1 VRIFFTSLM
10 AFFLSAFA
18 GGMVAQVLA
27 VKTGAGEEYILV
39 FMAVVVVT
47 TVATLVFFIAQF
59 FGNTVKAV
67 NIVAVVLIV
76 LLGLTLAGVAAWTIM
91 QSPAHQASQGDMSI
105 IAGLFLPNLVT
116 VVVHW
121 LFVRWRLRR
130 RPDAATPRFGRGPEP
145 A

>member
-1 VRIFFTSLM
+1 VRIFLTSLI

-39 FMAVVVVT
+39 FMAVAL
-47 TVATLVFFIAQF
+47 VAMAVTLVFFIAQF
-59 FGNTVKAV
+59 FANAVKAV
-67 NIVAVVLIV
+67 NIVAVVLVV
-76 LLGLTLAGVAAWTIM
+76 LLGLMLAGVAGWTIL
-91 QSPAHQASQGDMSI
+91 QSPEHRASQGDISI

-116 VVVHW
+116 VIVHW
-121 LFVRWRLRR
+121 LFVLWRLRR
-130 RPDAATPRFGRGPEP
+130 RPNAETPRFGRGPEP